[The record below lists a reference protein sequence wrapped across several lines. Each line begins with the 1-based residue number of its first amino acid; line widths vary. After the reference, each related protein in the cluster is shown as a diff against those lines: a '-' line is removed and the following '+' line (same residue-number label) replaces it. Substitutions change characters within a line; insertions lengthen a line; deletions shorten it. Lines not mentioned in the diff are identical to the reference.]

1 MIEKK
6 QERSIGRNTYSEE
19 RGITEGDTHKEILR
33 EFETRD

>member
-19 RGITEGDTHKEILR
+19 MRITEGDTHKEILS